1 MYDGT
6 SPQDV
11 IAGVGRACV
20 CVRVCGRVRGVATD
34 MMVVM
39 HYPSTSR

>member
-1 MYDGT
+1 MYDET
-6 SPQDV
+6 SPQDL
-11 IAGVGRACV
+11 IAGESGGG
-20 CVRVCGRVRGVATD
+20 VCGRVRGVATD